1 MRFWI
6 PLMFEPPDQS
16 VAIAEIAER
25 CGFEGLGLA
34 DHVVIPVGFG
44 SVHPSGENPFRDTS
58 GYLDTFITVGAMA
71 QATSRLK
78 FMSFVYIIPMRDPFS
93 VAKQVAT
100 AAILSDYRVVLGAGV
115 GWLEEEF
122 EVLGRDFSTRGRRTD
137 EALDIIRDF
146 WDDGFAEH
154 HGQHFDFPRSAMF
167 PVPDGPIPVWIGGK
181 SDAALRRAVRQDGWL
196 GMNYPMDEVDQ
207 LLARLGEIR
216 AEAGDHRADF
226 EVFVIPE
233 AMPSV
238 DLYRRLTDAGVTS
251 TMAGPWAPGDPAFAD
266 LETKRVALERFAEDV
281 ISVVN
286 P

>member
-1 MRFWI
+1 
-6 PLMFEPPDQS
+6 MFEPPAQS
-16 VAIAEIAER
+16 VAIAELAETF
-25 CGFEGLGLA
+25 GFEGIGMA
-34 DHVVIPVGFG
+34 DHVVIPTGFG

-71 QATSRLK
+71 QATTRLK

-93 VAKQVAT
+93 VAKQAAT

-115 GWLEEEF
+115 GWLAEEF
-122 EVLGRDFSTRGRRTD
+122 GVLGREFSTRGQRTD

-154 HGQHFDFPRSAMF
+154 HGRHFDFPRSAMF
-167 PVPDGPIPVWIGGK
+167 PVPSGPIPIWIGGK

-196 GMNYPMDEVDQ
+196 GMNYPMDEVDH
-207 LLARLGEIR
+207 LVARLGQIR
-216 AEAGDHRADF
+216 AEAGDDRADF

-233 AMPSV
+233 AMPST
-238 DLYRRLTDAGVTS
+238 DLYRRLADAGVTS
-251 TMAGPWAPGDPAFAD
+251 TMAAPWPPGDPAFAD
-266 LETKRVALERFAEDV
+266 LGTKRAALERFAEDV
-281 ISVVN
+281 LSVVN